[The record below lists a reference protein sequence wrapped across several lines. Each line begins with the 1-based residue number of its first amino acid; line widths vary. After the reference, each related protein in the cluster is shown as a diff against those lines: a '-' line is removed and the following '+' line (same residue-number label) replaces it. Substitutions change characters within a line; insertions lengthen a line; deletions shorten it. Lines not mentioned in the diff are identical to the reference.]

1 MKNIKNDL
9 KVIGIIFL
17 FCIMYSSIVR
27 EEFSILNILSI
38 IDVLIIFCFVLYII
52 SAVATYSL
60 KLKYINNL
68 YRYLSICFLSVGMLS
83 FSYICFKKQIHINNG
98 FENSCISIE
107 ILAAILESCYLIYC
121 FSNYKNNIN
130 TKRFLAGTLLIS
142 ICTIYIC
149 SALSI
154 LPLYE
159 VDNLYIKSI
168 ILICFSICILLKIY
182 LLRVIKKSGTDIT
195 ESMALYL
202 KMYMYLSIIS
212 IIIELNVYMNISSE
226 LIFIYYLIRALSS
239 YCIVKIILVEIL
251 KTPQEYLYK
260 NLVKKSEDLEA
271 TILELKKTIDDKNI
285 IYKDYEKRTK
295 HEEVKNE
302 VLANISH
309 EFKTPVNVIYSA
321 VQTQDLIKNTAN
333 IEELLKYNKIIKQ
346 NCNRLTRL
354 INNFIDTTRFEKENV
369 KTEFTC
375 ENIVEITE
383 YLTMCVVPFANSK
396 KLNLIFDT
404 SDEELYSLIDKEL
417 YDRMILNL
425 LSNAIKY
432 SRINGNIKG
441 MIKDDN
447 KFIKITIED
456 DGIGIDKYHL
466 KDIFSIFE
474 RVDKSYSRNTEGS
487 GLGLNIA
494 KKIIDIHNGNIS
506 IESIKE
512 KGTSV
517 IVSIPKCSEKYVDN
531 ISHRLQDNTYVKYE
545 VEVEMS
551 DIY

>member
-1 MKNIKNDL
+1 
-9 KVIGIIFL
+9 
-17 FCIMYSSIVR
+17 
-27 EEFSILNILSI
+27 
-38 IDVLIIFCFVLYII
+38 
-52 SAVATYSL
+52 
-60 KLKYINNL
+60 
-68 YRYLSICFLSVGMLS
+68 
-83 FSYICFKKQIHINNG
+83 
-98 FENSCISIE
+98 
-107 ILAAILESCYLIYC
+107 
-121 FSNYKNNIN
+121 
-130 TKRFLAGTLLIS
+130 
-142 ICTIYIC
+142 
-149 SALSI
+149 
-154 LPLYE
+154 
-159 VDNLYIKSI
+159 
-168 ILICFSICILLKIY
+168 
-182 LLRVIKKSGTDIT
+182 
-195 ESMALYL
+195 
-202 KMYMYLSIIS
+202 
-212 IIIELNVYMNISSE
+212 MNISSE

-260 NLVKKSEDLEA
+260 NLVKKSEELEA

-417 YDRMILNL
+417 Y
-425 LSNAIKY
+425 
-432 SRINGNIKG
+432 
-441 MIKDDN
+441 
-447 KFIKITIED
+447 
-456 DGIGIDKYHL
+456 
-466 KDIFSIFE
+466 
-474 RVDKSYSRNTEGS
+474 
-487 GLGLNIA
+487 
-494 KKIIDIHNGNIS
+494 
-506 IESIKE
+506 
-512 KGTSV
+512 
-517 IVSIPKCSEKYVDN
+517 
-531 ISHRLQDNTYVKYE
+531 
-545 VEVEMS
+545 
-551 DIY
+551 

>member
-1 MKNIKNDL
+1 
-9 KVIGIIFL
+9 
-17 FCIMYSSIVR
+17 
-27 EEFSILNILSI
+27 
-38 IDVLIIFCFVLYII
+38 
-52 SAVATYSL
+52 
-60 KLKYINNL
+60 
-68 YRYLSICFLSVGMLS
+68 
-83 FSYICFKKQIHINNG
+83 
-98 FENSCISIE
+98 
-107 ILAAILESCYLIYC
+107 
-121 FSNYKNNIN
+121 
-130 TKRFLAGTLLIS
+130 

-432 SRINGNIKG
+432 SRINGNIKV

>member
-1 MKNIKNDL
+1 M
-9 KVIGIIFL
+9 
-17 FCIMYSSIVR
+17 
-27 EEFSILNILSI
+27 
-38 IDVLIIFCFVLYII
+38 
-52 SAVATYSL
+52 
-60 KLKYINNL
+60 
-68 YRYLSICFLSVGMLS
+68 
-83 FSYICFKKQIHINNG
+83 Q
-98 FENSCISIE
+98 
-107 ILAAILESCYLIYC
+107 
-121 FSNYKNNIN
+121 
-130 TKRFLAGTLLIS
+130 
-142 ICTIYIC
+142 YIC

-154 LPLYE
+154 LPVYE

-168 ILICFSICILLKIY
+168 ILICFSIGIILKIY
-182 LLRVIKKSGTDIT
+182 LLRVIKKTGTDIT
-195 ESMALYL
+195 QSMALYL
-202 KMYMYLSIIS
+202 KIYMYLSIIS

-260 NLVKKSEDLEA
+260 NLVKKSEELEA

-432 SRINGNIKG
+432 SRINGNIKV

-466 KDIFSIFE
+466 KDIFNIFE

-494 KKIIDIHNGNIS
+494 KKIIDIHNGTIS
-506 IESIKE
+506 IESIKG

>member
-1 MKNIKNDL
+1 
-9 KVIGIIFL
+9 
-17 FCIMYSSIVR
+17 S
-27 EEFSILNILSI
+27 
-38 IDVLIIFCFVLYII
+38 
-52 SAVATYSL
+52 
-60 KLKYINNL
+60 
-68 YRYLSICFLSVGMLS
+68 
-83 FSYICFKKQIHINNG
+83 
-98 FENSCISIE
+98 
-107 ILAAILESCYLIYC
+107 
-121 FSNYKNNIN
+121 
-130 TKRFLAGTLLIS
+130 
-142 ICTIYIC
+142 TIYIC

-432 SRINGNIKG
+432 SRINGNIKV

>member
-1 MKNIKNDL
+1 
-9 KVIGIIFL
+9 
-17 FCIMYSSIVR
+17 
-27 EEFSILNILSI
+27 
-38 IDVLIIFCFVLYII
+38 
-52 SAVATYSL
+52 
-60 KLKYINNL
+60 
-68 YRYLSICFLSVGMLS
+68 MLS
-83 FSYICFKKQIHINNG
+83 FSYLCFKKQIHINNG

-432 SRINGNIKG
+432 SRINGNIKV

>member
-285 IYKDYEKRTK
+285 IYKDYEKRT
-295 HEEVKNE
+295 
-302 VLANISH
+302 
-309 EFKTPVNVIYSA
+309 
-321 VQTQDLIKNTAN
+321 
-333 IEELLKYNKIIKQ
+333 
-346 NCNRLTRL
+346 RL

-432 SRINGNIKG
+432 SRINGNIKV

>member
-1 MKNIKNDL
+1 
-9 KVIGIIFL
+9 
-17 FCIMYSSIVR
+17 
-27 EEFSILNILSI
+27 
-38 IDVLIIFCFVLYII
+38 
-52 SAVATYSL
+52 
-60 KLKYINNL
+60 
-68 YRYLSICFLSVGMLS
+68 
-83 FSYICFKKQIHINNG
+83 
-98 FENSCISIE
+98 
-107 ILAAILESCYLIYC
+107 
-121 FSNYKNNIN
+121 
-130 TKRFLAGTLLIS
+130 
-142 ICTIYIC
+142 
-149 SALSI
+149 
-154 LPLYE
+154 
-159 VDNLYIKSI
+159 
-168 ILICFSICILLKIY
+168 
-182 LLRVIKKSGTDIT
+182 
-195 ESMALYL
+195 
-202 KMYMYLSIIS
+202 SIIS

-432 SRINGNIKG
+432 SRINGNIKV

>member
-1 MKNIKNDL
+1 
-9 KVIGIIFL
+9 
-17 FCIMYSSIVR
+17 
-27 EEFSILNILSI
+27 
-38 IDVLIIFCFVLYII
+38 
-52 SAVATYSL
+52 
-60 KLKYINNL
+60 
-68 YRYLSICFLSVGMLS
+68 
-83 FSYICFKKQIHINNG
+83 
-98 FENSCISIE
+98 
-107 ILAAILESCYLIYC
+107 
-121 FSNYKNNIN
+121 
-130 TKRFLAGTLLIS
+130 TLLIS

-432 SRINGNIKG
+432 SRINGNIKV